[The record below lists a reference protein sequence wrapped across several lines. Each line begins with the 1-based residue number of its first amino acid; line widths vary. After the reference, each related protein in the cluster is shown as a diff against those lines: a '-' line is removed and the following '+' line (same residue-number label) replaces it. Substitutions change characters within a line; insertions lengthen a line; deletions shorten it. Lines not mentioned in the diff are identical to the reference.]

1 MRGDHFYL
9 FVEKTSLNIMG
20 GVDFFARYFEE
31 PLSFDVSQDFKS
43 SILHTRI
50 LLSVG
55 VDATVFLDNHFLLVD
70 GSKWQLTIRKES
82 G

>member
-9 FVEKTSLNIMG
+9 FVEKIYLNTTG
-20 GVDFFARYFEE
+20 VVDFFALYFEE
-31 PLSFDVSQDFKS
+31 PLFFDVNHDFKG

-55 VDATVFLDNHFLLVD
+55 VDAMVFLGNHFLLVD
-70 GSKWQLTIRKES
+70 GSKWQLTI
-82 G
+82 

>member
-9 FVEKTSLNIMG
+9 FVEKTSLNIIG
-20 GVDFFARYFEE
+20 VVDFFARYFEE

-50 LLSVG
+50 CLPVG
-55 VDATVFLDNHFLLVD
+55 IDATIFLGDHFF
-70 GSKWQLTIRKES
+70 
-82 G
+82 

>member
-9 FVEKTSLNIMG
+9 FVEKTSLNIIG
-20 GVDFFARYFEE
+20 VVDFFARYFEE
-31 PLSFDVSQDFKS
+31 PLSFDVSHDFKS

-70 GSKWQLTIRKES
+70 GSKWQLTI
-82 G
+82 